1 MELKL
6 AGRTALITGGSK
18 GIGFAIAKR
27 FASEGCNVAL
37 VARASAEL
45 EKASAAL
52 RDVATVEVRTFAG
65 DMGRPAARDEVSAAC
80 ADADIL
86 VNSAGGIPGGTI
98 EDVDDATWRAAW
110 DVKVFGYINMCRA
123 FYAHMKKRGH
133 GTIINI
139 IGLGGEKLDFGYIA
153 GATGNAAL
161 MAFTRALGS
170 HSIDHGVRVLGL
182 NPGPVE
188 TERLEFLGRRRAAA
202 RLGDPN
208 RWREFQKDMPL
219 QRPAT
224 PDEVA
229 AMVVFLASDLASY
242 ISGTIVTIDGGL
254 AHRGG
259 LT

>member
-1 MELKL
+1 MDLKL
-6 AGRTALITGGSK
+6 AGRSALVTGGSK

-27 FASEGCNVAL
+27 FASEGCNLAL
-37 VARASAEL
+37 VARSGAEL

-52 RDVATVEVRTFAG
+52 REIGPIQVRTFAA
-65 DMGRPAARDEVSAAC
+65 DMGKAAFRDEVSAAC

-98 EDVDDATWRAAW
+98 EDVDDAAWRAAW

-123 FYAHMKKRGH
+123 FYTHMKKRGC

-153 GATGNAAL
+153 GSTGNAAL

-188 TERLEFLGRRRAAA
+188 TERLEFLGRKRAAA
-202 RLGDPN
+202 RLGDPE

-224 PDEVA
+224 TDEVA
-229 AMVVFLASDLASY
+229 AMVAFLASDLASY
-242 ISGTIVTIDGGL
+242 VSGTIVTIDGGL